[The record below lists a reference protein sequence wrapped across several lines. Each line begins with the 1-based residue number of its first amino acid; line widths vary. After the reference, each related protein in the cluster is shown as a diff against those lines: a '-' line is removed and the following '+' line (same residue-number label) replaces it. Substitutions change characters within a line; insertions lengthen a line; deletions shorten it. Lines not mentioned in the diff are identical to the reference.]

1 MPPSWAGGTLGPGLV
16 PRSAGSCL
24 LSTVLKQLL
33 VHLSRCCEGRSR
45 RSPGEG
51 EFAIRPGTG
60 TSVRCLFAFKS
71 PKSACL
77 LMIEVFFFFFF
88 YLRGNLRELRPVP
101 GVPVFRSFLAMF
113 LGPLSP
119 LASGTRWLLSSGQR
133 TPSVLGKILESLRG
147 QVPSASPASL
157 WETPPG
163 CFGIG
168 PPGSSSPFVFNRLSL
183 CPFALVSTLFSI
195 SFIFRPLYAIRHLC
209 ARDFNPQGLVLL
221 SPSTILLLL
230 FF

>member
-1 MPPSWAGGTLGPGLV
+1 MPPSWAGGTLSLGLV

-77 LMIEVFFFFFF
+77 LMIEVFFFFF
-88 YLRGNLRELRPVP
+88 LSPWKPTGASPGSRGP
-101 GVPVFRSFLAMF
+101 GVQKS

>member
-33 VHLSRCCEGRSR
+33 VHLSRCFAGRSR

-77 LMIEVFFFFFF
+77 LMIEVFFFF
-88 YLRGNLRELRPVP
+88 LSPWKPTGASPGSRGP
-101 GVPVFRSFLAMF
+101 GVQKS

-133 TPSVLGKILESLRG
+133 TPSVVGKILESLRG

-209 ARDFNPQGLVLL
+209 ARDFNPQGLILL

>member
-60 TSVRCLFAFKS
+60 TSVHCLFAFKS
-71 PKSACL
+71 PKSACF
-77 LMIEVFFFFFF
+77 LMIEVFFFFF
-88 YLRGNLRELRPVP
+88 YLRGNLRDFRPVP

-119 LASGTRWLLSSGQR
+119 LALGTRWLLSSGQR

>member
-16 PRSAGSCL
+16 LRSAGSCL

-33 VHLSRCCEGRSR
+33 VHLSRCFAGRSR

-77 LMIEVFFFFFF
+77 LMIEVFFFFF

-147 QVPSASPASL
+147 RVPSASPASL

-195 SFIFRPLYAIRHLC
+195 GFIFRPLYAIRHLC

>member
-77 LMIEVFFFFFF
+77 LMIEVFFFFF
-88 YLRGNLRELRPVP
+88 LSPWKPTGASPGSRGP
-101 GVPVFRSFLAMF
+101 GVQKS

-147 QVPSASPASL
+147 RVPSASPASL

>member
-77 LMIEVFFFFFF
+77 LMIEVFFFF

-147 QVPSASPASL
+147 QVPSVSPASL